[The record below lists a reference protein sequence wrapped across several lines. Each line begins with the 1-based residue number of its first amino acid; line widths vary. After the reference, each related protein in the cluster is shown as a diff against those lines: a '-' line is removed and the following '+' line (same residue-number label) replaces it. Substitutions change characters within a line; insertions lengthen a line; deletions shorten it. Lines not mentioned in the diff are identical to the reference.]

1 MSRALWRGLQPVA
14 GADELVMDQMT
25 GGSELA
31 RLTQEKTLNDVQRLL
46 PSMLVGLDVNVRFH
60 K

>member
-1 MSRALWRGLQPVA
+1 MN
-14 GADELVMDQMT
+14 QMT
-25 GGSELA
+25 DGSELA
-31 RLTQEKTLNDVQRLL
+31 RLTQEKTLNDVQQLL

>member
-1 MSRALWRGLQPVA
+1 MCGTARPWDRLPEVLTNWWSVQL
-14 GADELVMDQMT
+14 T
-25 GGSELA
+25 GGNELA
-31 RLTQEKTLNDVQRLL
+31 RLTQEKTLNDVKQLL